1 MDATIAGLSQPKFR
15 PGVTTE
21 IGPNAVAL
29 RIGETNCAFAFETAE
44 APAVARLIG
53 QLATGGIAIDAM
65 IAGVP
70 EIAEKVPELLQAF
83 DAARLLIESTPRTAG
98 LTSGAQL
105 YREIRRVAERVT
117 LRVARSAF
125 HAALVERRA
134 TREQLIGYALE
145 YFYIVKA
152 APGLIGPALA
162 TAMTRR
168 ERDLLQ
174 GFLKSEL
181 GHDAFLGRA
190 LEAVGISPAELETH
204 QPLPTTFALCAAL
217 GVYARQ
223 HPLSFKAVLFLF
235 EVAQATFVDAFDE
248 RCRELDL
255 PAAFY
260 LPLRDHADLN
270 ADYDH
275 ADISRELLAL
285 EGVVDREA
293 AVVAKRHVAL
303 MIETMIQQEEQI
315 LHFYAQPRAT
325 VARLFEDA

>member
-1 MDATIAGLSQPKFR
+1 MDATIAGLSHPKFR
-15 PGVTTE
+15 PGVLTDVGPTE
-21 IGPNAVAL
+21 AVL
-29 RIGETNCAFAFETAE
+29 RIGETRCAFAFDPAE
-44 APAVARLIG
+44 APAVARLIV
-53 QLATGGIAIDAM
+53 QLTAGGSPIDAM
-65 IAGVP
+65 IAAVP

-83 DAARLLIESTPRTAG
+83 DGVRLLVESKPGDTG
-98 LTSGAQL
+98 LVSGAQL
-105 YREIRRVAERVT
+105 YREVRRIAERVMA
-117 LRVARSAF
+117 RVAHSAF
-125 HAALVERRA
+125 QTALVERRA

-162 TAMTRR
+162 TAMTAR
-168 ERDLLQ
+168 ERALLQ

-190 LEAVGISPAELETH
+190 LEAVGVTPDELERH

-235 EVAQATFVDAFDE
+235 EMAQEVFVDAFDQ

-255 PAAFY
+255 PPAFY
-260 LPLRDHADLN
+260 LPLREHADLN

-293 AVVAKRHVAL
+293 VVVVKRHVAL

-315 LHFYAQPRAT
+315 LRFYAEPRAT

>member
-1 MDATIAGLSQPKFR
+1 MDTTIAGLSQPKFR

-21 IGPNAVAL
+21 VGPNEATL
-29 RIGETNCAFAFETAE
+29 RMRETKCAFAFETAE
-44 APAVARLIG
+44 APAVARLMDH
-53 QLATGGIAIDAM
+53 LAAGGVAIDTM
-65 IAGVP
+65 IASVP
-70 EIAEKVPELLQAF
+70 EIAEKVPALLQQF
-83 DAARLLIESTPRTAG
+83 DAIRMLVESEPRTEG
-98 LTSGAQL
+98 LMSGAQL
-105 YREIRRVAERVT
+105 YREIRRIAERVT
-117 LRVARSAF
+117 HRVARSTF
-125 HAALVERRA
+125 HTALVEGRA
-134 TREQLIGYALE
+134 TRNQLIGYALE

-162 TAMTRR
+162 TARTPRD
-168 ERDLLQ
+168 RDLLQ

-181 GHDAFLGRA
+181 GHDAFLARA
-190 LEAVGISPAELETH
+190 LEAVGLTAAELEAH
-204 QPLPTTFALCAAL
+204 QPLPATFALCAAL

-235 EVAQATFVDAFDE
+235 EVAQTAFVDAFDE
-248 RCRELDL
+248 RCRALDL

-275 ADISRELLAL
+275 ADISRDLMAL
-285 EGVVDREA
+285 EAVVDREA
-293 AVVAKRHVAL
+293 AVVVKRHVAL

-315 LHFYAQPRAT
+315 LAFYAQPRAT